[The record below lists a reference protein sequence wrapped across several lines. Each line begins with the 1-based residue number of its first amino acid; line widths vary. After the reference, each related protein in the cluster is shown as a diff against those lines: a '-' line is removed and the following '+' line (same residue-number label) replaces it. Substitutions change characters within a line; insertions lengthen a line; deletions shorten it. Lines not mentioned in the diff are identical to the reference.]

1 LHELTHN
8 HTHIS
13 HSSQNVQ
20 QENADVVMNLK
31 SNVASDYHD
40 QGTGSTYSNNQ
51 NSGCYRSPVESGTII
66 TRLLHFASID

>member
-40 QGTGSTYSNNQ
+40 QVQDQLT
-51 NSGCYRSPVESGTII
+51 VII
-66 TRLLHFASID
+66 IIAAVIEALLSLE